1 MAGEKEI
8 NLDLDEPNLGDFAA
22 LENIYLLKKG
32 VTESIEPP
40 PDTNEDS
47 DDDNIFDFESEDLK
61 IEFDFS
67 AFNKR

>member
-8 NLDLDEPNLGDFAA
+8 NLDLDEPDLGDFAA
-22 LENIYLLKKG
+22 LENIDLLKKG
-32 VTESIEPP
+32 VTESIETA

-47 DDDNIFDFESEDLK
+47 DDNIFDFESEDLK

-67 AFNKR
+67 VFDKR

>member
-8 NLDLDEPNLGDFAA
+8 NLDLDEPDLGDFAA
-22 LENIYLLKKG
+22 LENIDLLKKG
-32 VTESIEPP
+32 VTESIELL

-47 DDDNIFDFESEDLK
+47 DDNIFDFESEDLK